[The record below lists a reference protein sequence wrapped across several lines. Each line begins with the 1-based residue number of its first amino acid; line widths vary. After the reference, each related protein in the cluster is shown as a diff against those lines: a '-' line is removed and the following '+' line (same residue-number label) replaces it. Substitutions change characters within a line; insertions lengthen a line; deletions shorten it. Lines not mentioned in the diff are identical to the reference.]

1 MPVPSK
7 PLTRLGFLTIG
18 LFDGAD
24 PRPGHE
30 STLEI
35 IQLGERLGFDSAWV
49 RHRHLQYGISSPVA
63 ILAAA
68 TQRTS
73 RIELG
78 TAVTPLGWE
87 NPLRLAEDF
96 ATVDILSG
104 GRLNPGI
111 SVGPPMRWDEVKSAL
126 YPDTADIEDFSYE
139 RVLRLLRW
147 IRGEPATEFSG
158 VEGIEVF
165 SDRVQ
170 PHSPGLAGRL
180 WYGGASLRSAKW
192 AGENR
197 MNLLASSVVKAEES
211 ERFAEIQLSHI
222 RTFRAHHPDG
232 DRARVSQGL
241 VVIPTDSASA
251 EQREKYLRYAESR
264 TPAHRESARRG
275 AVDVRGRSC
284 RHVRRDRRNAV
295 HARRLPRSR
304 RGRVRAAVQFR
315 ARRLRADPHRHRH
328 EARPGTRLA
337 PGRLTAQGW
346 RPCLTAAGRRSIR
359 GAWAQNQL
367 ARSHRPWSTL
377 RSTPASDGGAGGTP
391 RSRLVLPRV
400 PADNGRTSHR
410 PKGSTFMP
418 TLLNPYLGFRDSAKE
433 AMEFYQS
440 VFGGE
445 LTLSTFGEFHA
456 SEDPAEQDKI
466 MHGMLTSPSGL
477 VLMGADTPNSM
488 EYTPG
493 DVFSVSLSGD
503 DEAELTGYWN
513 QLSEGATITAPLNKA
528 PWGDTFGMC
537 KDKFGINWLVN
548 ISGAPA

>member
-251 EQREKYLRYAESR
+251 EQRQKYLRYAESR
-264 TPAHRESARRG
+264 TPRTASPQGPARLMFEVDLVGTSDEIAEMLYTHAAFRE
-275 AVDVRGRSC
+275 VDEV
-284 RHVRRDRRNAV
+284 AF
-295 HARRLPRSR
+295 ALPFSFEHDDY
-304 RGRVRAAVQFR
+304 VQI
-315 ARRLRADPHRHRH
+315 
-328 EARPGTRLA
+328 
-337 PGRLTAQGW
+337 LTDIATKLGPALGW
-346 RPCLTAAGRRSIR
+346 
-359 GAWAQNQL
+359 
-367 ARSHRPWSTL
+367 H
-377 RSTPASDGGAGGTP
+377 
-391 RSRLVLPRV
+391 
-400 PADNGRTSHR
+400 PAD
-410 PKGSTFMP
+410 
-418 TLLNPYLGFRDSAKE
+418 
-433 AMEFYQS
+433 
-440 VFGGE
+440 
-445 LTLSTFGEFHA
+445 
-456 SEDPAEQDKI
+456 
-466 MHGMLTSPSGL
+466 
-477 VLMGADTPNSM
+477 
-488 EYTPG
+488 
-493 DVFSVSLSGD
+493 
-503 DEAELTGYWN
+503 
-513 QLSEGATITAPLNKA
+513 
-528 PWGDTFGMC
+528 
-537 KDKFGINWLVN
+537 
-548 ISGAPA
+548 